1 MGKLV
6 FNFKAVKLN
15 KTAKA
20 TINKH
25 LAEQENILTEEY
37 LKIALTKFNVD
48 YEYKERQR
56 SYDIDGEEHCDT
68 IKIPDT
74 GSFILVSQ
82 RVIKDIQSLPS
93 YESKLLAHI
102 VCNLNWDSN
111 VIQID
116 VNDCPE
122 VSTSAKYVR
131 LAIFKLV
138 ELNYIA
144 KTVIPGVLVI
154 NHNEMFLGNKKKFI
168 ANYKKIHKDEEVTFD
183 KQGRIIINGEKKKRG
198 VING

>member
-6 FNFKAVKLN
+6 FNFDAVKLN
-15 KTAKA
+15 KTAKT
-20 TINKH
+20 TINKK
-25 LAEQENILTEEY
+25 LAEYENKLKEDYI
-37 LKIALTKFNVD
+37 KIALTKFNVD

-56 SYDIDGEEHCDT
+56 TYYIDDEEHYDIT
-68 IKIPDT
+68 KVPST

-82 RVIKDIQSLPS
+82 RVIKGIQNLPS
-93 YESKLLAHI
+93 YESKLLAYI

-111 VIQID
+111 IMQID

-144 KTVIPGVLVI
+144 KTNLPGILVI

-168 ANYKKIHKDEEVTFD
+168 ANYKKIHEDEEVTFD
-183 KQGRIIINGEKKKRG
+183 KQGRIIINVEKKKRG
-198 VING
+198 VGNV

>member
-6 FNFKAVKLN
+6 FNFNAVKLN
-15 KTAKA
+15 KAAKS
-20 TINKH
+20 TINKK
-25 LAEQENILTEEY
+25 LVECENKLKEEY

-56 SYDIDGEEHCDT
+56 TYYIDGEEHHDIT
-68 IKIPDT
+68 KVPST

-82 RVIKDIQSLPS
+82 RVVKDIQSLPS

-111 VIQID
+111 IIQID

-144 KTVIPGVLVI
+144 KTNLPGVLVI
-154 NHNEMFLGNKKKFI
+154 NHNEMFLGDKKKFI
-168 ANYKKIHKDEEVTFD
+168 ANYKKIHEDEEVTFD
-183 KQGRIIINGEKKKRG
+183 KQGRIIINAEKKKRG